1 MDRIIIFDTTL
12 RDGEQAPGFSM
23 TLNEKLML
31 AQQLAR
37 LGVDVI
43 EAGFAASSP
52 GDFSSVRKIAEEV
65 KGPIICSLARAN
77 KKDIEAAAKA
87 LEPAERKRIHTFI
100 ATSEIHMKYKLKMD
114 KEEVLARAIEAV
126 KFARNFTD
134 DVEFSAEDATRS
146 DLNFLCKIFEEVIKA
161 GATTINIPDTVGYAI
176 PSEFKEKILYIINR
190 VPNIDKVILSV
201 HCHNDLGLAVANS
214 LIAIEVGVRQVEC
227 TINGIGERAGNAAL
241 EEIVMAIK
249 TRRDHFKLTT
259 NINTKEIY
267 RTSQLLSHITGVYV
281 QPNKAIV
288 GKNAFAHEAGIHQH
302 GVLENPL
309 TYEIMKPEDI
319 GLPTNT
325 IVLGK
330 HSGRHALKKRI
341 EELGFTNIPDEALD
355 KIFEKFKVIA
365 DRKKEVFDDDLF
377 AIVQEVLLDVPIK
390 TYQLEYLQVLSGNTI
405 VPSAT
410 VGLRR
415 GEETFQD
422 SSTGDGPVDAT
433 FKAID
438 RITGI
443 NGTLLSYRIRAVT
456 HGKDAVGEVT
466 VEVKFNGKT
475 FVGKG
480 SSTDIIEASALAY
493 IDTVN
498 KYLYR
503 ETIDKL
509 IEDFSIEESIKES

>member
-1 MDRIIIFDTTL
+1 MRTVKIFDTTL

-23 TLNEKLML
+23 TTKEKLML
-31 AQQLAR
+31 AQQLAK
-37 LGVDVI
+37 LNVDII

-52 GDFSSVRKIAEEV
+52 EDEKAIRIIASEV
-65 KGPIICSLARAN
+65 KGPTIASLARAN
-77 KKDIEAAAKA
+77 KRDIEIAARA
-87 LEPAERKRIHTFI
+87 LEPAENRRIHTFI

-114 KEEVLARAIEAV
+114 KKEVLERAVEAV

-134 DVEFSAEDATRS
+134 DVQFSAEDATRS
-146 DLNFLCKIFEEVIKA
+146 ELDFLCKVFEEVIKA

-176 PSEFKEKILYIINR
+176 PSEFKEKVLYIMNK
-190 VPNIDKVILSV
+190 VPNIDKVTVSV

-214 LIAIEVGVRQVEC
+214 LAAIEAGVGQVEC

-249 TRRDHFKLTT
+249 TRKDHFNVATG
-259 NINTKEIY
+259 INTKEIY
-267 RTSQLLSHITGVYV
+267 RTSQLLSHITGIYV

-288 GKNAFAHEAGIHQH
+288 GRNAFAHEAGIHQH

-309 TYEIMKPEDI
+309 TYEIMRPEDI

-341 EELGFTNIPDEALD
+341 EDLGFTNLSEETIN

-365 DRKKEVFDDDLF
+365 DKKKEVFDDDIF
-377 AIVQEVLLDVPIK
+377 AIVQEVLLDVPVK
-390 TYQLEYLQVLSGNTI
+390 TYELLYLHTLGGNAVI
-405 VPSAT
+405 PSAT
-410 VGLRR
+410 VTLKR
-415 GEETFQD
+415 GDEEFQD
-422 SSTGDGPVDAT
+422 SAIGDGPVDAT

-438 RITGI
+438 RITGL

-466 VEVKFNGKT
+466 VEVRFNGKT
-475 FVGKG
+475 FIGKG
-480 SSTDIIEASALAY
+480 TSTDIIEASALAY
-493 IDTVN
+493 LDAVN

-503 ETIDKL
+503 ESVESL
-509 IEDFSIEESIKES
+509 SIK

>member
-1 MDRIIIFDTTL
+1 MDRVIIFDTTL

-23 TLNEKLML
+23 NLNEKIMM
-31 AQQLAR
+31 AHQLAR

-52 GDFSSVRKIAEEV
+52 GDFNSIKRIAEEV

-77 KKDIEAAAKA
+77 RKDIEQAAKA

-114 KEEVLARAIEAV
+114 KDEVLERAVDAV
-126 KFARNFTD
+126 RFARNFTD

-146 DLNFLCKIFEEVIKA
+146 DLDFLCKVFEEVIKA
-161 GATTINIPDTVGYAI
+161 GATTINIPDTVGYTV
-176 PSEFKEKILYIINR
+176 PSEFKEKILYIMNR
-190 VPNIDKVILSV
+190 VPNIDKVVVSV

-214 LIAIEVGVRQVEC
+214 LIAVEAGVRQVEC

-241 EEIVMAIK
+241 EEIVMALK
-249 TRRDHFKLTT
+249 TRKDHFKVTT
-259 NINTKEIY
+259 NINTREIY

-309 TYEIMKPEDI
+309 TYEIMRPEDI
-319 GLPTNT
+319 GLPTNRL
-325 IVLGK
+325 VLGK
-330 HSGRHALKKRI
+330 HSGRHALKARI
-341 EELGFTNIPDEALD
+341 EELGFTNLSDEMID
-355 KIFEKFKVIA
+355 KVFEKFKVIA
-365 DRKKEVFDDDLF
+365 DRKKEVFDEDIY
-377 AIVQEVLLDVPIK
+377 AIVQEVLLDVPVK
-390 TYQLEYLQVLSGNTI
+390 TYKLEYLHVLSGNTI
-405 VPSAT
+405 VPSST
-410 VGLRR
+410 VILKR
-415 GEETFQD
+415 GDEIFQD
-422 SSTGDGPVDAT
+422 SATGDGPVDAT

-438 RITGI
+438 RITGL

-456 HGKDAVGEVT
+456 QGKDAVGEVT
-466 VEVKFNGKT
+466 VEVKFNGRV

-480 SSTDIIEASALAY
+480 SSTDIIEASALSY
-493 IDTVN
+493 IDAVN

-503 ETIDKL
+503 D
-509 IEDFSIEESIKES
+509 SIEKIMEESVASDNVKD